1 MLFVL
6 TVTEMANSI
15 TSFGTLF
22 SGLFP
27 LLICLLYKNQPKR
40 WIIAYLSIF
49 LSGIITYAY
58 HTFGEGFLL
67 HVGDWASNLAITG
80 TILIAMIG
88 DGFDVKLLKRFTLLL
103 SAISIISIVVVLILG
118 ENNLDM
124 LFIKIGT
131 GGYFLIEIILLLSTL
146 GIFTFAF
153 MYWKKYDSKEQL
165 LLIIIFLLFL
175 IGGIFS
181 TADNHEIWFEVF
193 PAHATWHM
201 IHTFAFITLWKFN
214 EIRFNK
220 PEVLFNR

>member
-1 MLFVL
+1 
-6 TVTEMANSI
+6 MANSI

-27 LLICLLYKNQPKR
+27 LFISVMYKNQPKR
-40 WIIAYLSIF
+40 WITVYFSIF

-80 TILIAMIG
+80 TILIAMVG
-88 DGFDVKLLKRFTLLL
+88 DGFEYKLTKRFIVFL
-103 SAISIISIVVVLILG
+103 SAISIISIVLVLVLG
-118 ENNLDM
+118 ENQLDS
-124 LFIKIGT
+124 LFIRIGS

-146 GIFTFAF
+146 GIFTVAF
-153 MYWKKYDSKEQL
+153 LYWNKYDSKEKI
-165 LLIIIFLLFL
+165 LLIIIFFLFL

-181 TADNHEIWFEVF
+181 TADNHDIWFGLF

-201 IHTFAFITLWKFN
+201 LHTFAFLTLWKFN

-220 PEVLFNR
+220 PNIQFNR

>member
-1 MLFVL
+1 MIGSMSA
-6 TVTEMANSI
+6 TEMANSI

-27 LLICLLYKNQPKR
+27 LFFSLLYKNQPKR
-40 WIIAYLSIF
+40 WIVVYLSIF

-67 HVGDWASNLAITG
+67 HVGDWASNLAITS

-88 DGFDVKLLKRFTLLL
+88 DGFDSKTKNRFVLFL
-103 SAISIISIVVVLILG
+103 SILSILSIALILILG
-118 ENNLDM
+118 ENNLDL
-124 LFIKIGT
+124 LFVRIGT
-131 GGYFLIEIILLLSTL
+131 SGYFLIELILLVSTL
-146 GIFTFAF
+146 GIFTVAF
-153 MYWKKYDSKEQL
+153 MYWKKYDSIEQL
-165 LLIIIFLLFL
+165 LLIIIFFLFL

-181 TADNHEIWFEVF
+181 TADNHEIWFTLF

-201 IHTFAFITLWKFN
+201 MHTFAFLTLWKFN

-220 PEVLFNR
+220 ENVQFNR